1 MIENI
6 TIDKNTQ
13 SLDDLDFDFLRTQ
26 GIAYIESLG
35 SSLWTDYNSHDPGIT
50 TLEALCYAITDLGS
64 RMALPMETLLAEENN
79 LEYLKEQFLTAEDAL
94 PIKPVTAQDYR
105 KLFIN
110 LEGIKNAWLRK
121 HEKTVYIDCKEDK
134 LSYQPFEIDPNDQH
148 EFSLNGLYDILI
160 EIDPL
165 DETVFNTAPKVTTEK
180 KRLKKLV
187 RDTYHA
193 HRNLC
198 EDLVNIEEVEEF
210 PVAVCAH
217 IELLPDADEEFVHA
231 LILRAIENYLSP
243 SLRFYSLKEMLDKG
257 HTTDEIFNGPLLT
270 YPLRNAINKG
280 FTANQIFTKTFF
292 EDVIKVLIDGGHTI
306 KEIFKGELLTNALKE
321 EFEDGATADEIFKIP
336 ILKNQFKNRIE
347 EGYSIEKIIEE
358 PFFINGFLD
367 KSELEASELVKE
379 VRLSDL
385 IQIIQKIEGVDVIR
399 DITINTCDGTTP
411 ESQEWNI
418 CVTENMKPVLCDK
431 SSFSY
436 FKGYLPLNLNLDEVK
451 EHLDKLETI
460 DDEAAS
466 LISSASNELELP
478 SGTYSNIGTYS
489 TVQNDFPEVYG
500 IGQLGVKPRA
510 TKAETSKAKQLK
522 AYLLFFD
529 QILASYFAHLKKV
542 NEILSL
548 NGKLRDTYFTQLVD
562 NVKNRGELVSSE
574 YSTDQNLSYVLFKD
588 LDDKV
593 TRRNQTLDH
602 LLARFAENF
611 SDYAFLMKQLYG
623 PYADEAVLK
632 TKEDFLENYKDIGCE
647 RPLSFNYWKQEPE
660 NLWDTKLVSSFEKR
674 IALLTGNTNYG
685 RRNFSDDPLELY
697 EEIDTD
703 GKIEYRFRFVNDS
716 GIILSSSSKHYH
728 TLAALFAEILDVKN
742 YGRFAEN
749 YEIKTNISGK
759 YYFNLTN
766 PLYTDPTDERHV
778 IARKIPAFDT
788 LAEAEEAIEEVVAFM
803 NYLKPNEGM
812 YVIEHI
818 LLRPNVLKPS
828 LLPHFMPICTDD
840 CDSCES
846 IDPYSFRVSIVL
858 PGWTERYSNIDFR
871 RFMEDLIQ
879 RELPSH
885 ILAKICWIGYPKSY
899 DTGDDENEMVIL
911 EEAYKEWLLA
921 KTNKGQD
928 QPITKM
934 KKLISIMSSLHT
946 IYHQSRL
953 HNCDSDDAQES
964 VILGRTNLGKL

>member
-50 TLEALCYAITDLGS
+50 TLETLCYAITDLGS
-64 RMALPMETLLAEENN
+64 RMALPMETLLAKENN
-79 LEYLKEQFLTAEDAL
+79 LEYLNEQFLTAEDAL
-94 PIKPVTAQDYR
+94 PIKPVTTQDYR

-110 LEGIKNAWLRK
+110 IEGIKNAWLRK

-134 LSYQPFEIDPNDQH
+134 LSYQSFEIDPNDQQ
-148 EFSLNGLYDILI
+148 EFMLNGLYDILI

-165 DETVFNTAPKVTTEK
+165 DETQFNTAPKKKAEK
-180 KRLKKLV
+180 KRLTKLV
-187 RDTYHA
+187 REIYHA
-193 HRNLC
+193 NRNLC
-198 EDLVNIEEVEEF
+198 EDLVNIKEVDEF
-210 PVAVCAH
+210 KVAVCAH
-217 IELLPDADEEFVHA
+217 IELLPDTDEELVHA
-231 LILRAIENYLSP
+231 LISRAIENYLSP

-257 HTTDEIFNGPLLT
+257 YTTDQIFNGPLLT
-270 YPLRNAINKG
+270 STFRDTINKG
-280 FTANQIFTKTFF
+280 YSIEDIFTESFIN
-292 EDVIKVLIDGGHTI
+292 DVIQDLIDDGHSVE
-306 KEIFKGELLTNALKE
+306 KIFKGELLNTALNQELENGVKI
-321 EFEDGATADEIFKIP
+321 DKIFKIP
-336 ILKNQFKNRIE
+336 LFKTQFNTLIDK
-347 EGYSIEKIIEE
+347 GYSIEEILEE
-358 PFFINGFLD
+358 PFLNNGFLD
-367 KSELEASELVKE
+367 NSELDASELTKE

-436 FKGYLPLNLNLDEVK
+436 FKGYLPVNLNKELVD
-451 EHLDKLETI
+451 EHLNALELL
-460 DDEAAS
+460 DDEAAN
-466 LISSASNELELP
+466 LIASTSKTLELP
-478 SGTYSNIGTYS
+478 KGNYLDIGNYS
-489 TVQNDFPEVYG
+489 TIQNDFPEVYG
-500 IGQLGVKPRA
+500 VGQLGIKPRA
-510 TKAETSKAKQLK
+510 TKAEVSKAKQLK

-542 NEILSL
+542 NDILSL
-548 NGKLRDTYFTQLVD
+548 NGKLRETYFTQLVD
-562 NVKNRGELVSSE
+562 NVKDRVELVSSE
-574 YSTDQNLSYVLFKD
+574 YSTDQNLSSVLFEN

-611 SDYAFLMKQLYG
+611 SDYAFLMKQIYG
-623 PYADEAVLK
+623 PYADEVVIN
-632 TKEDFLENYKDIGCE
+632 TKEKFLESYKDIGCE
-647 RPLSFNYWKQEPE
+647 RPLSFNYWKQTPE
-660 NLWDTKLVSSFEKR
+660 NLWDTKKVSSFEKR

-685 RRNFSDDPLELY
+685 RRDFSDDPLELY

-703 GKIEYRFRFVNDS
+703 GKIEYRFRFVNDADV
-716 GIILSSSSKHYH
+716 ILSSSSKHYH
-728 TLAALFAEILDVKN
+728 TLAALFAEIFDVKN

-759 YYFNLTN
+759 HYFNLTN
-766 PLYTDPTDERHV
+766 PLYPDPTDERHV

-788 LAEAEEAIEEVVAFM
+788 IAEAQEAIEAVVTFI
-803 NYLKPNEGM
+803 NSLKPNEGM

-828 LLPHFMPICTDD
+828 KLEHFMPICTDD
-840 CDSCES
+840 CESCES

-858 PGWTERYSNIDFR
+858 PGWTERYSNVDFR

-885 ILAKICWIGYPKSY
+885 ILAKICWIGYPLSY
-899 DTGDDENEMVIL
+899 DTKGEENEMVTL
-911 EEAYKEWLLA
+911 EEAYKAWLLD
-921 KTNKGQD
+921 KTNKGQR

-946 IYHQSRL
+946 IYNQSKL
-953 HNCDSDDAQES
+953 HNCDSNDAQES
-964 VILGRTNLGKL
+964 VILGRSNLGKL